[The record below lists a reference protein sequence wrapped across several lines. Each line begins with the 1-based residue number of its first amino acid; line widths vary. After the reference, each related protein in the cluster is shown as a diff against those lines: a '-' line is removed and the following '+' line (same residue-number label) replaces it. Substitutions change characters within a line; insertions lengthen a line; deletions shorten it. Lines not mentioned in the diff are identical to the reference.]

1 MIRENRDRFISENIG
16 LVHSCANRFRGRGME
31 YDDLFQAGCLGL
43 VKAVDAFDDTRG
55 VRFSTYAVPV
65 ILGEIR
71 RLFREGGT
79 VKVGRTLKELS
90 MRATREAE
98 NFRRETQREPTIAEL
113 AERLGVEPA
122 EAAQA
127 LSAAVPP
134 LSLTQDEDEGGGQID
149 ISVDSHE
156 EKVAEMLSLRQ
167 VVCELDPRDRKLVLM
182 RFFQS
187 KTQTQTAEAL
197 GMTQV
202 QVSRREK
209 VILSSMRTKLTG

>member
-1 MIRENRDRFISENIG
+1 
-16 LVHSCANRFRGRGME
+16 
-31 YDDLFQAGCLGL
+31 
-43 VKAVDAFDDTRG
+43 
-55 VRFSTYAVPV
+55 
-65 ILGEIR
+65 
-71 RLFREGGT
+71 
-79 VKVGRTLKELS
+79 
-90 MRATREAE
+90 
-98 NFRRETQREPTIAEL
+98 
-113 AERLGVEPA
+113 
-122 EAAQA
+122 
-127 LSAAVPP
+127 VPP